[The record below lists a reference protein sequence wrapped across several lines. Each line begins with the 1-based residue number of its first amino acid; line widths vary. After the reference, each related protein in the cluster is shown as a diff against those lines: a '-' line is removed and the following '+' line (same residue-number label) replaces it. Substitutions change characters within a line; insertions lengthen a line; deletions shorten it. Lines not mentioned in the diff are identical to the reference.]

1 MRSIL
6 RPRPRHVTDAPS
18 TTADDAGSALRRPAN
33 LIARAVAWGVVRTLI
48 GLLAAGILVCHVAA
62 TG

>member
-1 MRSIL
+1 MT
-6 RPRPRHVTDAPS
+6 HAPS

-62 TG
+62 SG